1 MKPEDVVLDTRYNA
15 GTHSGW
21 SESTAEAVR
30 LLGRTEGIVAD
41 PIYSG
46 RALGAILDKTKLGEF
61 AGGENVL
68 FVHTGG
74 QAALGAF
81 PNLI

>member
-1 MKPEDVVLDTRYNA
+1 MDTRYNR
-15 GTHSGW
+15 GTHRGW
-21 SESTAEAVR
+21 DEMAEAGVR
-30 LLGRTEGIVAD
+30 ELGRTEGIVAD

-46 RALGAILDKTKLGEF
+46 RALGAILDMAARGEL
-61 AGGENVL
+61 NDKNDVL

-81 PNLI
+81 PKVASVV